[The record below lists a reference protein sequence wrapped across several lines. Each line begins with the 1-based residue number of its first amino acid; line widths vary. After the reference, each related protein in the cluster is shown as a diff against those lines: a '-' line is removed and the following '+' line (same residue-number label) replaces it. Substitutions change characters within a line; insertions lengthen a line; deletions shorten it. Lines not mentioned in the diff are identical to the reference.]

1 MIAGGPGAA
10 PRGPAPRLRAGRP
23 RDAVRLLGW
32 GQWLL
37 RWQLRK
43 LARLPTDATRAQ
55 VCGAQRAAASSIL
68 AHLRVR
74 LQVSGL
80 EHLPTGP
87 SLVLAL
93 HEGLADAACLATL
106 PLPLRFVARR
116 ELFDWERIGP
126 ALRGCGHIAIE
137 PERGAA
143 AYRDLFRGARD
154 ALAEGDSVVI
164 FPQGCVLGI
173 ETAFLPGAFHLA
185 RRLAAPILPV
195 VITGSH
201 RIWEHPFSPR
211 LRYGQPVAMQVLPQ
225 VSAGTTG
232 ECDPG
237 QLRLELQRRMKR
249 AALAADRP
257 PPRHYV
263 PARDGLWPG
272 FRFELDPHW
281 DGG

>member
-1 MIAGGPGAA
+1 MIDRETDAA
-10 PRGPAPRLRAGRP
+10 PRGPPPRLRAGRP
-23 RDAVRLLGW
+23 QDAVRLLGW

-43 LARLPTDATRAQ
+43 LARLPTSASPALVFR
-55 VCGAQRAAASSIL
+55 AQRAAASSVL
-68 AHLRVR
+68 AHLQVR

-80 EHLPTGP
+80 EHLPGSP
-87 SLVLAL
+87 GLVLAL

-116 ELFDWERIGP
+116 ELFDWDRIGP

-143 AYRDLFRGARD
+143 AYRSLVRAAGH
-154 ALAEGDSVVI
+154 ALAEGESVVV

-211 LRYGQPVAMQVLPQ
+211 LRYAQPVAMQILPRI
-225 VSAGTTG
+225 SAATTRD
-232 ECDPG
+232 CDPER
-237 QLRLELQRRMKR
+237 LRLELQRQMKR
-249 AALAADRP
+249 TALAPDCPA
-257 PPRHYV
+257 PRHYL
-263 PARDGLWPG
+263 PARDGEWPG
-272 FRFELDPHW
+272 FRFELDP
-281 DGG
+281 DFDCR